1 MNLIEEIAR
10 LINENERLTKRAA
23 EMEAAG
29 EKALDATVDIATEYN
44 PMAKAQWK
52 VIETRRRSACWP
64 HVEPEPP
71 RAVKLDLSIGE
82 LIVTRSIH
90 YEPTTWV
97 IQFAGRNY
105 IVKGDKSLDE
115 AKKAAVKF
123 ARDILHPSIDA
134 LE

>member
-1 MNLIEEIAR
+1 
-10 LINENERLTKRAA
+10 
-23 EMEAAG
+23 
-29 EKALDATVDIATEYN
+29 
-44 PMAKAQWK
+44 MAKAQWK
-52 VIETRRRSACWP
+52 VIETHRQRNCWP
-64 HVEPEPP
+64 HVEPESPQT
-71 RAVKLDLSIGE
+71 VKLDLSIGE

-123 ARDILHPSIDA
+123 ARDILHLSIDA